1 LGSPYKKEKIKKIK
15 NYQKKNQKIYI
26 SEKRTSRSL
35 ENGQSLVEKV
45 KKYKDWNLTIYFR
58 LIKALLVKKIQ
69 FNKDKFK
76 IRCLR
81 AQLDFIKGLIEFMEG
96 LITRRLIF

>member
-1 LGSPYKKEKIKKIK
+1 MR
-15 NYQKKNQKIYI
+15 
-26 SEKRTSRSL
+26 KRTSRSL

-58 LIKALLVKKIQ
+58 LIKALLGKKIQ

-76 IRCLR
+76 IGCLR

>member
-35 ENGQSLVEKV
+35 ENGQILVEKV
-45 KKYKDWNLTIYFR
+45 KKYKD
-58 LIKALLVKKIQ
+58 
-69 FNKDKFK
+69 
-76 IRCLR
+76 
-81 AQLDFIKGLIEFMEG
+81 
-96 LITRRLIF
+96 